1 MIGIGMT
8 DTHDKSSES
17 GKTLT
22 LSGVVGTKKM
32 PQQVRQSF
40 QQGRSKT
47 VTVEV
52 KKKRVLQKDLAS
64 ESSLENVEKG
74 GEVLSSNQKSLEKKD
89 KESSGKSLTA
99 GELEVRFNALKGSF
113 RSEVLKEENDENLK
127 KSIHEE
133 SLDTKE
139 EITPDE
145 VVSHEDDLSLKS
157 SEVKSEISAAAPI
170 SFRERTSGFIM
181 PEVSSPI
188 KKEDAVKDVG
198 DIKKKIPIRQVDSL
212 EEDGDEGNKQTK
224 KKVLSTFSRREGG
237 HRPSRFDLLSV
248 DGEEGGEEEVS
259 ERRKVSLPRRMRPFS
274 RVQKNTSEKK
284 EHQKV
289 IRDVVIPELIT
300 VQELSN
306 RMAVRGAEVVKTLMK
321 MGMMVSINQVID
333 ADTAELV
340 VAEFGHTL
348 KRVSDTDIEISL
360 GAQEDNPYDLL
371 PRPPVVTIMGHVDHG
386 KTSLLDALRL
396 TDIVSREAGGITQ
409 HIGAYQVTLQSGK
422 KITFIDTP
430 GHAAFTEMRARGAH
444 VTDIVVLVVAAD
456 DGIKDQTLEA
466 LSHVKVAG
474 VPLIVAV
481 NKIDK
486 PGANPVRVRE
496 ELLKHG
502 IVLEEFGGDVLSV
515 DVSAKNKTNL
525 DKLEETILLQAEL
538 LDLKANRNRQAEGVV
553 VEAKLEKGRGPVA
566 TILVNCGTLKV
577 GNIFVSGFHWGR
589 VRSLMDDHG
598 QKVIEAIPSM
608 PIEVVGFNS
617 VPLAGDKFFVV
628 ETEEKAREIAEL
640 RLHRHKSL
648 QNLNILKTQ
657 TSMDQFFSE
666 MKEGLAKELPIL
678 LKADVQG
685 SLEAI
690 KASLEKLSTRE
701 VAVKLIHSGVGGI
714 HESDIILAKA
724 SQAFVIGFN
733 VRANPQ
739 ARDLAHK
746 EKIEIRYYSIIYN
759 VLDDIKKALEGLLSP
774 DIRENFLGYAE
785 IREIFNVSKTGPVA
799 GCVVTE
805 GLVKRGAKVR
815 LLRDDIVIH
824 EGVLKTLRRFKEEVK
839 EVREGFECGMAFE
852 NYQDI
857 RVKDRIECFEVEEIA
872 RTL

>member
-1 MIGIGMT
+1 MT

-22 LSGVVGTKKM
+22 LSGVVGNKKL

-52 KKKRVLQKDLAS
+52 KKKRLLQKD
-64 ESSLENVEKG
+64 SSLEVSLDQEKPT
-74 GEVLSSNQKSLEKKD
+74 VDVPSSKQKSFD
-89 KESSGKSLTA
+89 KESKESLSKTLTA
-99 GELEVRFNALKGSF
+99 GELEVRLQALKGSF
-113 RSEVLKEENDENLK
+113 RSEAVKEAESDGALTPPSQEEVLEAPKE
-127 KSIHEE
+127 I
-133 SLDTKE
+133 
-139 EITPDE
+139 I
-145 VVSHEDDLSLKS
+145 
-157 SEVKSEISAAAPI
+157 SEISAEPDTSLPTVSEVKEDTI
-170 SFRERTSGFIM
+170 PPSHLSFRDRTAGFM
-181 PEVSSPI
+181 PPAEVLAGV
-188 KKEDAVKDVG
+188 KKETSVEEDLELKKKAPLKRLDVG
-198 DIKKKIPIRQVDSL
+198 
-212 EEDGDEGNKQTK
+212 EEERDEGNKKGK
-224 KKVLSTFSRREGG
+224 KKVLAVAPRREGS
-237 HRPSRFDLLSV
+237 HRPSRFDLTSV
-248 DGEEGGEEEVS
+248 ETEDAESGEEGS
-259 ERRKVSLPRRMRPFS
+259 STRRKVALPRRMRPFA
-274 RVQKNTSEKK
+274 RVQKNTSAKK

-289 IRDVVIPELIT
+289 IRDVIIPEVIT
-300 VQELSN
+300 VQELAN
-306 RMAVRGAEVVKTLMK
+306 RMAVRGAEVVKALMK

-340 VAEFGHTL
+340 VTEFGHTL
-348 KRVSDTDIEISL
+348 KRVSDADIEMSL
-360 GAQEDNPYDLL
+360 GAQEDSSHELL
-371 PRPPVVTIMGHVDHG
+371 SRPPVVTIMGHVDHG

-396 TDIVSREAGGITQ
+396 TDVVSREAGGITQ

-456 DGIKDQTLEA
+456 DGIKDQTIEA
-466 LSHVKVAG
+466 LNHVKAAG
-474 VPLIVAV
+474 VPVLVAI
-481 NKIDK
+481 NKVDK
-486 PGANPVRVRE
+486 PEANPARVRE
-496 ELLKHG
+496 ELLQHG
-502 IVLEEFGGDVLSV
+502 IVLEEFGGDILSV
-515 DVSAKNKTNL
+515 EVSAKNKTNL
-525 DKLEETILLQAEL
+525 DKLEEAILLQAEL
-538 LDLKANRNRQAEGVV
+538 LDLKANPNRLAEGVV
-553 VEAKLEKGRGPVA
+553 VEAKLEKGHGPVA
-566 TILVNCGTLKV
+566 TILVNRGTLKV
-577 GNIFVSGFHWGR
+577 GDIFVSGSHWGR
-589 VRSLMDDHG
+589 VRNLINDHG
-598 QKVIEAIPSM
+598 QKVAEALPSM

-628 ETEEKAREIAEL
+628 ESEEKAREIAEF
-640 RLHRHKSL
+640 RLHRHKATE
-648 QNLNILKTQ
+648 NLSILKTQ
-657 TSMDQFFSE
+657 TSMDLFFSQ

-690 KASLEKLSTRE
+690 KVSLEKLSTRE
-701 VAVKLIHSGVGGI
+701 VAVKLVHSGVGGI
-714 HESDIILAKA
+714 NESDIILAKA
-724 SQAFVIGFN
+724 SRAFVVGFN

-739 ARDLAHK
+739 ARDLANK

-759 VLDDIKKALEGLLSP
+759 VLDDVKKALGGLLSP

-785 IREIFNVSKTGPVA
+785 IREVFNVSKTGPVA
-799 GCVVTE
+799 GCSVTE
-805 GLVKRGAKVR
+805 GIVKRGAKVR

-857 RVKDRIECFEVEEIA
+857 RVGDRIECFEVEEIA

>member
-1 MIGIGMT
+1 MT

-22 LSGVVGTKKM
+22 LSGVVGSKKM

-52 KKKRVLQKDLAS
+52 KKKRLLQKDTPD
-64 ESSLENVEKG
+64 V
-74 GEVLSSNQKSLEKKD
+74 SLEKENLKGEGLSLNQKPID
-89 KESSGKSLTA
+89 KESKETSSKTLTV
-99 GELEVRFNALKGSF
+99 GEIEARFQALKGSF
-113 RSEVLKEENDENLK
+113 RSETVKEPEKNEKETGLALPEHALEVKAETLSPESLEDEKEPISSQPSEEKENVPVSKHLSFRDRAAGFIQPQETSENTSKANVLEKEVDLK
-127 KSIHEE
+127 KKVHAKRLDISEE
-133 SLDTKE
+133 E
-139 EITPDE
+139 
-145 VVSHEDDLSLKS
+145 
-157 SEVKSEISAAAPI
+157 
-170 SFRERTSGFIM
+170 
-181 PEVSSPI
+181 
-188 KKEDAVKDVG
+188 
-198 DIKKKIPIRQVDSL
+198 
-212 EEDGDEGNKQTK
+212 GDEGNKKGK
-224 KKVLSTFSRREGG
+224 KKVLNMTPRREGS
-237 HRPSRFDLLSV
+237 HRSSRFDLFSIENE
-248 DGEEGGEEEVS
+248 DEDSGEEETS
-259 ERRKVSLPRRMRPFS
+259 TRRKVALPRRMRPFA
-274 RVQKNTSEKK
+274 RVQKNPSEKK

-289 IRDVVIPELIT
+289 IRDVIIPEVIT
-300 VQELSN
+300 VQELAN
-306 RMAVRGAEVVKTLMK
+306 RMAVRGAEVVKSLMK

-348 KRVSDTDIEISL
+348 KRVSDADIETGL
-360 GAQEDNPYDLL
+360 GAQEDAQHELVA
-371 PRPPVVTIMGHVDHG
+371 RPPVVTIMGHVDHG

-396 TDIVSREAGGITQ
+396 TDVVSREAGGITQ
-409 HIGAYQVTLQSGK
+409 HIGAYQVTLQSHK

-456 DGIKDQTLEA
+456 DGIKDQTIEA
-466 LSHVKVAG
+466 LNHVKAAG
-474 VPLIVAV
+474 VPLLIAV

-486 PGANPVRVRE
+486 PEANPTRVRE
-496 ELLKHG
+496 ELLQHG
-502 IVLEEFGGDVLSV
+502 VVLEEFGGDVLSV
-515 DVSAKNKTNL
+515 DVSAKNKINL
-525 DKLEETILLQAEL
+525 DKLEEAILLQAEL
-538 LDLKANRNRQAEGVV
+538 LELKANPNRQAEGVV
-553 VEAKLEKGRGPVA
+553 IEAKLEKGQGPVA
-566 TILVNCGTLKV
+566 TILINRGTLKMGDV
-577 GNIFVSGFHWGR
+577 FVSGSHWGR
-589 VRSLMDDHG
+589 VRTLINDHG
-598 QKVIEAIPSM
+598 QKVTQALPST

-628 ETEEKAREIAEL
+628 ENEEKAREIAEF
-640 RLHRHKSL
+640 RLHRDKAAE
-648 QNLNILKTQ
+648 NLNLLKTQ
-657 TSMDQFFSE
+657 TSMDEFFSQ
-666 MKEGLAKELPIL
+666 MKEGLARELPIL

-701 VAVKLIHSGVGGI
+701 VSVKLVHSGVGGI

-724 SQAFVIGFN
+724 SGAFVIGFN

-759 VLDDIKKALEGLLSP
+759 VLDDVKKALGGLLSP
-774 DIRENFLGYAE
+774 DLRENFLGYAE

-799 GCVVTE
+799 GCIVTE
-805 GLVKRGAKVR
+805 GIVKRGAKVR

-857 RVKDRIECFEVEEIA
+857 RKGDRIECFEIEEIA

>member
-1 MIGIGMT
+1 MT

-22 LSGVVGTKKM
+22 LSGVVGNKKM

-52 KKKRVLQKDLAS
+52 KKKRLLQKDSVS
-64 ESSLENVEKG
+64 EPILEKEEQAIDVSPSK
-74 GEVLSSNQKSLEKKD
+74 QKSPEKEV
-89 KESSGKSLTA
+89 KESPGRPLTA
-99 GELEVRFNALKGSF
+99 GEMEVRFQALKGSF
-113 RSEVLKEENDENLK
+113 RPDAATEGESDEDFSPSLQEEVLEIPTEIIASESVDQEKDDSLK
-127 KSIHEE
+127 PVPVE
-133 SLDTKE
+133 TKE
-139 EITPDE
+139 GIAVP
-145 VVSHEDDLSLKS
+145 SHL
-157 SEVKSEISAAAPI
+157 
-170 SFRERTSGFIM
+170 SFRDRAAGFSTT
-181 PEVSSPI
+181 PEVSSLS
-188 KKEDAVKDVG
+188 KKEITVEEDSDLKKKPLIIKRVEILEEEADDGNKKP
-198 DIKKKIPIRQVDSL
+198 KKKILAVSP
-212 EEDGDEGNKQTK
+212 
-224 KKVLSTFSRREGG
+224 RREGS
-237 HRPSRFDLLSV
+237 HRPSRFNV
-248 DGEEGGEEEVS
+248 PAEPEEEGSEEEAS
-259 ERRKVSLPRRMRPFS
+259 SRRRVALPRRMRPFS
-274 RVQKNTSEKK
+274 RVQKNTFEKK

-289 IRDVVIPELIT
+289 IRDVIIPEVIT
-300 VQELSN
+300 VQELAN

-340 VAEFGHTL
+340 VTEFGHTL
-348 KRVSDTDIEISL
+348 KRVSDADIEIGL
-360 GAQEDNPYDLL
+360 GAQEDAPQDLKS
-371 PRPPVVTIMGHVDHG
+371 RPPVVTIMGHVDHG

-396 TDIVSREAGGITQ
+396 TDVVSKEAGGITQ

-456 DGIKDQTLEA
+456 DGIKDQTIEA
-466 LSHVKVAG
+466 LNHVKAAG
-474 VPLIVAV
+474 VPLIVAI

-486 PGANPVRVRE
+486 PGANSARVRE
-496 ELLKHG
+496 ELLQHG
-502 IVLEEFGGDVLSV
+502 IVLEEFGGDILSV
-515 DVSAKNKTNL
+515 EVSAKNKTNL
-525 DKLEETILLQAEL
+525 DKLEEAILLQAEL
-538 LDLKANRNRQAEGVV
+538 LDLKANPNRPAEGVV
-553 VEAKLEKGRGPVA
+553 IEAKLEKGQGPVA
-566 TILVNCGTLKV
+566 TILVNCGTLEV

-589 VRSLMDDHG
+589 VRSLMTDHG
-598 QKVIEAIPSM
+598 EKAIKATPSM

-628 ETEEKAREIAEL
+628 ESEEKAREIAES
-640 RLHRHKSL
+640 RLHRHKDVE
-648 QNLNILKTQ
+648 NLNIMKTQ
-657 TSMDQFFSE
+657 TSMDQFFSQ

-690 KASLEKLSTRE
+690 KVSLEKLSTRE

-759 VLDDIKKALEGLLSP
+759 VLDDVKKALEGLLSP

-799 GCVVTE
+799 GCMITE
-805 GLVKRGAKVR
+805 GIVKRGAKVR
-815 LLRDDIVIH
+815 LLRDDVVIH

-839 EVREGFECGMAFE
+839 EAREGFECGMAFE

-857 RVKDRIECFEVEEIA
+857 RVGDRIECFEIEEIA